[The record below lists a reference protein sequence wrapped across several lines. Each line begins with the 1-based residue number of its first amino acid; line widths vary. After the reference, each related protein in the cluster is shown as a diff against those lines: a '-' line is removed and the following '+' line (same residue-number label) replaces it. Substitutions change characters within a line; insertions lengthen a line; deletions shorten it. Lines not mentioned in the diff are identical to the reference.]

1 MKMLL
6 ESLELNNW
14 QSYRGDKN
22 KFEFNGPASTR
33 NSAIILGRNAK
44 GKSAFFEALRF
55 LLYGQDIVYDR
66 DSTRKTPRPL
76 VAENKGAKPLM
87 CWEAWR
93 DGDLSFGVKGDVKI
107 EGKTYTI
114 KRSYS
119 STKKK
124 PSAFDLKEEF
134 YILEK
139 SKKKKIAKPEEFVN
153 SLLPEGITRFFTIDG
168 ELLVEYR
175 RIFRHERA
183 GIADD
188 IETILRLK
196 ALDSASYETASVKR
210 SSVTQK
216 RRIERK
222 NATSTALSEELA
234 DLDEEIEGLTNK
246 IETVGEQIIQLGEEV
261 DGLFNW
267 LQSTGNQQAHLDKL
281 EEIVDLIDETNS
293 AIQKKREKRARQ
305 LTTAWKQVL
314 SEKVNSAIETQEEI
328 LQRQQENKDVAAT
341 LNGQIIAKKNLLAN
355 EPCTYCQQ
363 TKQIPAPDMVRISD
377 EIVQL
382 GIQLNSLVDLSE
394 TPDPFPVMNRIKA
407 LSAMQTDLSY
417 SDTNELSKD
426 IASLEIKL
434 ISLAKD
440 KEVTLDEIGD
450 AALREGREKRD
461 EHREKTAELS
471 GAREMLNLHL
481 SNEEHLTKTR
491 KIKQGKPKSSASKGD
506 LLALENKIGVAD
518 LLIELCTE
526 AKEPFRDATRKSVSK
541 LAEET
546 YLKLIDENHARLEF
560 DSQFRVKVF
569 YADGGEVILTPGQM
583 GLATYCILEALSTV
597 SDIDFPLI
605 VDSPGQGIDM
615 EYMEEIFTHV
625 LGEAVRQIIVIPT
638 TSEID
643 DENMVDNFGSSV
655 ASIYELQRP
664 KGSRETEIV
673 TIHRR
678 KK

>member
-1 MKMLL
+1 MLL

-14 QSYRGDKN
+14 QSYKGDKN
-22 KFEFNGPASTR
+22 KFDFNGPASTR

-55 LLYGQDIVYDR
+55 LLYGKDVVVDR
-66 DSTRKTPRPL
+66 DSTRKTIRPL
-76 VAENKGAKPLM
+76 VAKNKGSKPLM

-93 DGDLSFGVKGDVKI
+93 DGALSFGVKGDVKI
-107 EGKTYTI
+107 DGKTYTI

-124 PSAFDLKEEF
+124 PSEFDLKGEF

-139 SKKKKIAKPEEFVN
+139 SKKKKEANPEAFVN
-153 SLLPEGITRFFTIDG
+153 RLLPEGITRFFTIDG

-210 SSVTQK
+210 TVVSQK
-216 RRIERK
+216 RKIERK
-222 NATSTALSEELA
+222 NATSAAITAELQ
-234 DLDEEIEGLTNK
+234 DLDDDIDEVTEK
-246 IETVGEQIIQLGEEV
+246 IDIVTGQISELEEEV
-261 DGLFNW
+261 DILFKW
-267 LQSTGNQQAHLDKL
+267 LQGQGNQQAHLDKL
-281 EEIVDLIDETNS
+281 EEIDDLTDETKNE
-293 AIQKKREKRARQ
+293 IQKKKDKRAKQ
-305 LTTAWKQVL
+305 LNNAWKQVL
-314 SEKVNSAIETQEEI
+314 AEKVSSAIETQEEI
-328 LQRQQENKDVAAT
+328 LKRQQENKDDVAH

-355 EPCTYCQQ
+355 VPCTYCQQ
-363 TKQIPAPDMVRISD
+363 TRQIPTAEMVKISD
-377 EIVQL
+377 EIVEL
-382 GIQLNSLVDLSE
+382 TREMYAINDLSE
-394 TPDPFPVMNRIKA
+394 TPDPFPIMDRIR
-407 LSAMQTDLSY
+407 AMTAMKTDLSY
-417 SDTNELSKD
+417 SDTNQLSKD
-426 IASLEIKL
+426 IASLDIKL
-434 ISLAKD
+434 ISLEKD
-440 KEVTLDEIGD
+440 REVTLDDLGE
-450 AALREGREKRD
+450 AALKEGREKRA
-461 EHREKTAELS
+461 EHREKTTDL
-471 GAREMLNLHL
+471 GNAREMLKLHL
-481 SNEEHLTKTR
+481 SNEEHLTNTR
-491 KIKQGKPKSSASKGD
+491 TIKQGKTKSSAGSKS
-506 LLALENKIGVAD
+506 LHSLENKIGIAD
-518 LLIELCTE
+518 LLIELCSE
-526 AKEPFRDATRKSVSK
+526 AKDPFRNSTRISVSK
-541 LAEET
+541 LAEKT
-546 YLKLIDENHARLEF
+546 YLKLIDEDHDRLEF

-625 LGEAVRQIIVIPT
+625 LGASDRQIIVIPT